1 MNQSSYLTYFCY
13 NFFYSA
19 NEKKIYE
26 IKARRLR
33 SQILTCFIFPALL
46 LKEITVSFSGK
57 VVIVEEELDGININD
72 IENLKNSP
80 RFVFIDTGC
89 ENLIIANDGGELT
102 RNINQKKKSGVLLL
116 FIDVHYVKNA
126 VGESISSI
134 TMWNIVNQLG
144 KHDFSCGAVV
154 NNLKDRKHF
163 LIK

>member
-13 NFFYSA
+13 NFFCSA

-80 RFVFIDTGC
+80 RFVFIDT
-89 ENLIIANDGGELT
+89 
-102 RNINQKKKSGVLLL
+102 
-116 FIDVHYVKNA
+116 DVR
-126 VGESISSI
+126 IS
-134 TMWNIVNQLG
+134 
-144 KHDFSCGAVV
+144 
-154 NNLKDRKHF
+154 
-163 LIK
+163 